1 MKRFSIAF
9 LLAAMACGLPGTA
22 QAQMG
27 TIRFDNWLYYQ
38 ENFGNTAQWQYRAR
52 TLIPFAFGDGWT
64 FTQRVDVPFLYTDK
78 PGPANSDGEWKFGL
92 GDIFV
97 EEIFD
102 TPDVAKNFR
111 LRGSVRLVTPSGGES
126 PFGSDQWQVAPGVGF
141 NWRFPDVLRGVTIVP
156 YARYF
161 FGFDARSPDVTTV
174 RKLSLFPEVD
184 FKLNEKWT
192 LAFYPEQG
200 MSYNDRTNKWF
211 VPIEAM
217 LVNQVSK
224 SWAYAF
230 GGSYAIVDDDPSYRW
245 LIQARITF
253 FF

>member
-1 MKRFSIAF
+1 MKRLGRAL
-9 LLAAMACGLPGTA
+9 LLAATVCGFAGGAHA
-22 QAQMG
+22 QLG

-38 ENFGNTAQWQYRAR
+38 ENFGDTERWQYRAR
-52 TLIPFAFGDGWT
+52 GFFPFAFGDGWT
-64 FTQRVDVPFLYTDK
+64 FTQRVDVPFYYTNK
-78 PGPANSDGEWKFGL
+78 PGGGNPDGDWKFGL
-92 GDIFV
+92 SDIFV

-111 LRGSVRLVTPSGGES
+111 LRASVRLVTPTGGES

-141 NWRFPDVLRGVTIVP
+141 NWRFPDVLRGVSIVP

-161 FGFDARSPDVTTV
+161 FGFDPRSPGVTTT
-174 RKLSLFPEVD
+174 RRLDLFPEVD
-184 FKLNEKWT
+184 FKLDDKWT

-217 LVNQVSK
+217 LINQVSK
-224 SWAYAF
+224 TWAYAF
-230 GGSYAIVDDDPSYRW
+230 GGAYAIVDDDQSYRW